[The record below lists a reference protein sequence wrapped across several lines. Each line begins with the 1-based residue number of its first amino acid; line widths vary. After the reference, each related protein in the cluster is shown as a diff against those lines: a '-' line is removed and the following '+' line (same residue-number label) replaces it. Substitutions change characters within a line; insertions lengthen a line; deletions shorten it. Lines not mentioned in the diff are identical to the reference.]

1 MSTSM
6 DKSLAAAEA
15 GRSLTRGQALA
26 LAEGDDAGRLT
37 ALAERLCVAGHGTR
51 VTFSKKVFIPLTQL
65 CRDVCHYCTFAHA
78 PRAGEAALPFARGRA
93 RHRARGPGGRLQGGA
108 VHARRSAGAALC
120 GRAPGAG

>member
-6 DKSLAAAEA
+6 DKSLAAAES

-51 VTFSKKVFIPLTQL
+51 VTFSKKVFIPGSSATCATAHLT
-65 CRDVCHYCTFAHA
+65 RTS
-78 PRAGEAALPFARGRA
+78 EAV
-93 RHRARGPGGRLQGGA
+93 RHRAVLIARAGQRPVLGR
-108 VHARRSAGAALC
+108 RCSRSAIGGAALC